1 MSEQYFSELEGY
13 TDCFITVSDKWTV
26 KEMRELADSEEK
38 GYFEIFSRKVEGML
52 LKDADGNEVRDPA
65 KLNGEILENFD
76 VALAGFVGSILPLH
90 VRKRRN
96 LGGLNVRPSSTSK
109 GGDGSQK
116 SK

>member
-1 MSEQYFSELEGY
+1 MSEKYFSELEEY
-13 TDCFITVSDKWTV
+13 KDCYITVTDKWTV

-38 GYFEIFSRKVEGML
+38 EYFPIFARKVEGMFL
-52 LKDADGNEVRDPA
+52 RDVDGKEFRDPSQF
-65 KLNGEILENFD
+65 NGADVENFD

-96 LGGLNVRPSSTSK
+96 LGGLNVRPSSTSRD
-109 GGDGSQK
+109 GDGSQK